1 HRLNRRADGRHPHQA
16 EGCEGDQMARIIVAE
31 ACGSLIAK
39 SLKYNKAAA
48 EVCTPSITYFA
59 APAHWVGQRVLK
71 EFPK

>member
-1 HRLNRRADGRHPHQA
+1 
-16 EGCEGDQMARIIVAE
+16 MARIIVAE

-48 EVCTPSITYFA
+48 EVCTPSITYYA